1 MDLNKILEE
10 IKEYEYKQLIDLYLK
25 IQSEDNV
32 LYMAIKEKRLIPI
45 KSFLLAVNLE
55 LIIELYNSGDDLD
68 ELLNE
73 IKFHSDKN

>member
-10 IKEYEYKQLIDLYLK
+10 IREYNYEQLIDLYLK

-55 LIIELYNSGDDLD
+55 LIIELYNSGDNLD

-73 IKFHSDKN
+73 TNFHSDKN

>member
-1 MDLNKILEE
+1 
-10 IKEYEYKQLIDLYLK
+10 
-25 IQSEDNV
+25 
-32 LYMAIKEKRLIPI
+32 MAIKEKRLIPI